1 MLEDLRRCRRHGER
15 TAEAH
20 AAGRYGNT
28 AFRGCDPE
36 ARKASDAG
44 PRGAGADFAAQCS
57 CSSATEAIIPD
68 KRSRLRQALQ
78 ASSLES
84 FFGEGQ
90 MAELSA
96 IALVF
101 SLAWTSGRNAGY
113 AIGGSQTIIRLI
125 TEKLARLGRR
135 LRLGAKMDKVLTEND
150 AAVGVQLA
158 GRQTIAVI
166 G

>member
-1 MLEDLRRCRRHGER
+1 
-15 TAEAH
+15 
-20 AAGRYGNT
+20 
-28 AFRGCDPE
+28 
-36 ARKASDAG
+36 
-44 PRGAGADFAAQCS
+44 
-57 CSSATEAIIPD
+57 
-68 KRSRLRQALQ
+68 
-78 ASSLES
+78 
-84 FFGEGQ
+84 

-125 TEKLARLGRR
+125 TEKLARLGGR
-135 LRLGAKMDKVLTEND
+135 LRLGAKVDKVLTEND